1 MRWITFLLVHRNV
14 AVHIFQWGH
23 AQWGQKVCL
32 ITLNVSNKQQQQQQR
47 KLQLQV
53 NYTQKKRCL
62 VEFTQGYKCVEVNH
76 DE

>member
-1 MRWITFLLVHRNV
+1 MRT
-14 AVHIFQWGH
+14 
-23 AQWGQKVCL
+23 KS
-32 ITLNVSNKQQQQQQR
+32 VSNYIECFKHQQQQQQR